1 MEIVTFK
8 IQPQFNAIRFDGSNL
23 AEIKNQF
30 NADIRESHM
39 GTPGLFI
46 DGTPACEI
54 RVGDIVT
61 QEIGS
66 EANIAIYDPKLFSEI
81 FKKI

>member
-1 MEIVTFK
+1 MEIVEFK
-8 IQPQFNAIRFDGSNL
+8 TQPQFNSIRFDGSNL
-23 AEIKNQF
+23 ADIKQKF
-30 NADIRESHM
+30 KADIRESHM

-54 RVGDIVT
+54 RVGDYVT

-66 EANIAIYDPKLFSEI
+66 ETNIAVYDPKLFSEI